1 MQTTYRIKANE
12 VNINFI
18 ETIKKTFKEDEVLT
32 ITVANE
38 KATEQNAN
46 EKVLAFLDLEKKY
59 PTKRV
64 SKDLDFNTIVDKKSN
79 IV

>member
-32 ITVANE
+32 ITVASE
-38 KATEQNAN
+38 KVSEPYTS
-46 EKVLAFLDLEKKY
+46 EKVLAFLELEKKY
-59 PTKRV
+59 PPKRV
-64 SKDLDFNTIVDKKSN
+64 SKDLDFNTIVDEVN
-79 IV
+79 L

>member
-1 MQTTYRIKANE
+1 MLTTYRIKANE

-64 SKDLDFNTIVDKKSN
+64 SKDLDFNTISDEVN
-79 IV
+79 L

>member
-64 SKDLDFNTIVDKKSN
+64 SKDLDFNTISDEVN
-79 IV
+79 L